1 MCNNTENTR
10 KVLQEFY
17 NWLFNYQP
25 NQKNPHKNTDVKDT
39 PVCKAFLTVDDGN
52 PSEVGI
58 MISEDRTLL
67 YIMDT
72 ENILNDSSISTTT
85 FDSEI
90 NYTFDSS
97 LGLKFTKDNKEL
109 TITKV
114 K

>member
-1 MCNNTENTR
+1 MCNKTENTR

-17 NWLFNYQP
+17 NWLFNYQT
-25 NQKNPHKNTDVKDT
+25 NQK
-39 PVCKAFLTVDDGN
+39 
-52 PSEVGI
+52 
-58 MISEDRTLL
+58 EDRTLL